1 MVARL
6 LANASGSLATGLGGG
21 NLIALVDSNPC
32 ECCEPLECLEC
43 ANCQPC
49 NTTTES
55 PGCPPLCCTPR
66 TLRVVLS
73 GFNAAI
79 CLNCYNCTG
88 PTLGGSSA
96 KFLVLRFD
104 GTFCFDK
111 FGGTSCI
118 YEKKFVGSIDVRC
131 FEGTPL
137 GNCDVGGVECLLDNR
152 IEIVRLAASTW
163 RVRMFIEQTSACAE
177 NCSDVCCGMWFEKSI
192 VVSKCDTAFVVTNTN
207 SCVCL
212 AAPLAVI
219 GSPADGGTVTVT
231 PCFGPGRCP

>member
-1 MVARL
+1 MATILLNANGSIAMNAAGAIRL
-6 LANASGSLATGLGGG
+6 LD
-21 NLIALVDSNPC
+21 DSETCP
-32 ECCEPLECLEC
+32 ECCDPLDCLEC
-43 ANCQPC
+43 VNCEPC
-49 NTTTES
+49 DKPTES
-55 PGCPPLCCTPR
+55 PGCPPDCCTPR

-88 PTLGGSSA
+88 GGLGGSSA

-104 GTFCFDK
+104 GTFCFEK
-111 FGGTSCI
+111 FGSTSCI

-152 IEIVRLAASTW
+152 IEIERLAASTW
-163 RVRMFIEQTSACAE
+163 RVRMFIEQTTACAE
-177 NCSDVCCGMWFEKSI
+177 NCSDVCCGLWFEKSI
-192 VVSKCDTAFVVTNTN
+192 VVSKCDTAFAVTNTN

-212 AAPLAVI
+212 SAPLAVI
-219 GSPADGGTVTVT
+219 GSPADGGTITVT
-231 PCFGPGRCP
+231 PCFGPGLCP